1 MTEQDVKRI
10 VQDTVAETLLKLGVD
25 AEDPIEFQRDM
36 QFVRSWRDSA
46 STVKKQSLITAVGIL
61 TAGIL
66 GLIWMA
72 IKGGNG

>member
-1 MTEQDVKRI
+1 MTEAEIRRI

-25 AEDPIEFQRDM
+25 AEEPLEFQKDM

-46 STVKKQSLITAVGIL
+46 STVKRQSLITAVGIF

-66 GLIWMA
+66 GLLWLA
-72 IKGGNG
+72 VRGGH